1 MAKTLN
7 PATVDTLQVLGNYET
22 GLDLFQFCAVQSQN
36 WDVAFNL
43 FSAEVEALGGQV
55 SLTREDGDLIV
66 SVVGNFEGKNI
77 ARKVAERLE
86 KADASIGLD
95 KKAAKK
101 LCADALACVP
111 ADLMDCLHW
120 YQQSREWDTTGT
132 FTETRKKKGKEED
145 VEVTTKRSLRD
156 CYAEFFTNL
165 GMDRVTP
172 ETAQKFAMRIVERAQ
187 TGKVDGKSGSHK
199 FKAVAKK
206 AAQTDAINCVL
217 NYFLDCGWRLDR
229 GADGQLVRDE
239 QGNTKSVKCGGGYVV
254 EKNTEDTPFAIMTVT
269 DEKGE
274 EKIYNLV
281 TRRPAGYVLKH
292 ANEQ

>member
-1 MAKTLN
+1 MAKNLN
-7 PATVDTLQVLGNYET
+7 PATVDTLRTLGNYET
-22 GLDLFQFCAVQSQN
+22 GLDLFQFCAVQSQY
-36 WDVAFNL
+36 WDVTLNL
-43 FSAEVEALGGQV
+43 LTAEVEALGGKV
-55 SLTREDGDLIV
+55 ALNVEDGDLNI
-66 SVVGNFEGKNI
+66 SILGTFEGKNI

-111 ADLMDCLHW
+111 ADIMDCLHW

-132 FTETRKKKGKEED
+132 FTEIQKKKGKEED
-145 VEVTTKRSLRD
+145 VKVTTKRSLRD
-156 CYAEFFTNL
+156 CYVEFFTNL

-187 TGKVDGKSGSHK
+187 TGKVDSKSGSHK
-199 FKAVAKK
+199 FKTVSKK

-217 NYFLDCGWRLDR
+217 NYYLECGWRLDR
-229 GADGQLVRDE
+229 GADGQLVHDE

-254 EKNTEDTPFAIMTVT
+254 KKNTMDTPFMILHTT
-269 DEKGE
+269 DDEGNTRD
-274 EKIYNLV
+274 INLAV
-281 TRRPAGYVLKH
+281 RRPADYELIR
-292 ANEQ
+292 A